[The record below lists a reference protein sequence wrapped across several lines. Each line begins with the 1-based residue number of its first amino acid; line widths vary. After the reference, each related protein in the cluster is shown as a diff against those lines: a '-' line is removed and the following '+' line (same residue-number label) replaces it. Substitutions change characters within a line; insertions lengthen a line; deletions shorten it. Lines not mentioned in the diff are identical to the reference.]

1 MTQTI
6 CMYPDRAGHLL
17 RRRREGQIDRL
28 HCAAMISILPMDY
41 MEVGNL
47 CPFESLKRARCHLPV
62 HPHSSSKPVSVCVT
76 TAG

>member
-6 CMYPDRAGHLL
+6 CVYPDRAGHLL

-47 CPFESLKRARCHLPV
+47 CPFESLKRARVRVATCQSIRTPQ
-62 HPHSSSKPVSVCVT
+62 VSQ
-76 TAG
+76 